1 VGVCLTEREV
11 EVRIENGR
19 SDNLSLLGE
28 RQTLS
33 RARSLR
39 ILLFLAAS
47 SALVLGLAAAA
58 SAPVDV
64 SGTWAEMQVYREFAT
79 LPLVGEA
86 ARTSTVLLLVTMEQ
100 TGSSLIMRET
110 YCSTKIDN
118 GTAIASTTIPTS
130 FLRSLAQTAKP
141 ASLDASETTTRFTQP
156 WYTEVR
162 GARLDDP
169 ERDALPTQA
178 DDPRVFDQDGDG
190 KPGLTV
196 HVSALVIFTGDVYV
210 VQRVRYRLEG
220 VVVTPDRIEGL
231 IEWTTE
237 QITLGTTSSL
247 FEGELPSRPDPVAA
261 HSFFVLQRIDP
272 SWDCKAILAHRDAIF
287 GQ

>member
-1 VGVCLTEREV
+1 M
-11 EVRIENGR
+11 RIESERG
-19 SDNLSLLGE
+19 DNLSLSGE

-39 ILLFLAAS
+39 FLLFLAAF
-47 SALVLGLAAAA
+47 SALVLGPAAAA
-58 SAPVDV
+58 SVPVDV
-64 SGTWAEMQVYREFAT
+64 SGAWAEMQVYPEFST
-79 LPLVGEA
+79 LPLVGEV

-118 GTAIASTTIPTS
+118 GTAVASTAIPTA
-130 FLRSLAQTAKP
+130 FLRSLGQTAKP
-141 ASLDASETTTRFTQP
+141 AFLDASGTITRFTQP

-169 ERDALPTQA
+169 ERDALPTDA
-178 DDPRVFDQDGDG
+178 GDPRVFDQDGDG

-196 HVSALVIFTGDVYV
+196 HVSALFIFTGDVYV

-237 QITLGTTSSL
+237 QITLGATSSL
-247 FEGELPSRPDPVAA
+247 FEGELPGRPDPVAE
-261 HSFFVLQRIDP
+261 HSTFVLVRID
-272 SWDCKAILAHRDAIF
+272 SAWTCEDILARRVEVF
-287 GQ
+287 GR